1 MKKIIKITKNK
12 TFNISPEIIKNCIY
26 PSKFCDY
33 TQFNST
39 RSHPHAGINRGVFK
53 ENPSGYITINNTNW
67 DLRPGVKFT
76 DLLEFK
82 ALKNHFTGKQNWKKS
97 QFALRNIKFIKKNN
111 KVRGFTNFKNFL
123 IEREKKI
130 DQLFNSILKHG
141 VKPVN
146 TRKNK
151 KLFIDNI
158 SVALTKKN
166 NLYFNN
172 RGHHRLAIAKLLN
185 IKVIPIKI
193 TITKSEK
200 NLEKFLNKNN

>member
-1 MKKIIKITKNK
+1 M
-12 TFNISPEIIKNCIY
+12 
-26 PSKFCDY
+26 
-33 TQFNST
+33 
-39 RSHPHAGINRGVFK
+39 
-53 ENPSGYITINNTNW
+53 
-67 DLRPGVKFT
+67 
-76 DLLEFK
+76 
-82 ALKNHFTGKQNWKKS
+82 
-97 QFALRNIKFIKKNN
+97 
-111 KVRGFTNFKNFL
+111 RGFTNFKNFL